1 MIQVIMLIYNLGQ
14 EKDEHEEYQYLNLIQ
29 NIIEKGVVKHTR
41 PGIDTLSLFGA
52 QMRFSLKDYTFPLLT
67 TKKLFYRG
75 IVEELLWFIK
85 GSTNAKELQDKNV
98 HIWTE
103 HSSREYLDSIGLTQ
117 YPLNDLGPIYGF
129 QWRHFGAKYV
139 NCFTDY
145 KNQGFDQLLHVI
157 NTIKNNPHDRRI
169 IMCAWNPLDIPL
181 MALPPCHC
189 LVQFYVAED
198 KLSCHLYQRSADLGL
213 GVPFN
218 IASYALLTHL
228 IAHVTGLKP
237 GDFIHTLGDAHIY
250 VNHLESLKIQLKRK
264 PRPFP
269 TLTINEKVND
279 IEQIRWEDIHLNG
292 YYPHEKIDM
301 PLAV

>member
-145 KNQGFDQLLHVI
+145 KNQGFDQ
-157 NTIKNNPHDRRI
+157 
-169 IMCAWNPLDIPL
+169 
-181 MALPPCHC
+181 
-189 LVQFYVAED
+189 
-198 KLSCHLYQRSADLGL
+198 
-213 GVPFN
+213 
-218 IASYALLTHL
+218 
-228 IAHVTGLKP
+228 
-237 GDFIHTLGDAHIY
+237 
-250 VNHLESLKIQLKRK
+250 
-264 PRPFP
+264 
-269 TLTINEKVND
+269 
-279 IEQIRWEDIHLNG
+279 
-292 YYPHEKIDM
+292 
-301 PLAV
+301 

>member
-1 MIQVIMLIYNLGQ
+1 MIQVIMLIYHLGQ